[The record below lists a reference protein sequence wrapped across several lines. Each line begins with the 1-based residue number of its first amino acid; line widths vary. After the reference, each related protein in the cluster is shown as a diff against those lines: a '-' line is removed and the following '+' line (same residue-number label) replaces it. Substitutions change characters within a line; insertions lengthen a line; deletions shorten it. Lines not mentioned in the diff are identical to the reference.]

1 MRGSPPLVSCIMPT
15 YERPEFA
22 LQAVQYFLRQ
32 DYPARELLILD
43 DGAEDMLPHLP
54 KDERI
59 RYVRLPRLAIGSKR
73 NIGCSLAAGEIIA
86 QWDDDDWHGP
96 GRLSA
101 QVRPLLEGRAEI
113 TGLKGTMVFDL
124 DGWQAWACTPRL
136 HRCMYRHD
144 VHGGTLVFFRWCWEK
159 YARYPDRS
167 LAEDARFLSRAV
179 RAGAR
184 LGRIEGEGHFIYIRH
199 GTNTWS
205 FRCGRFLD
213 PRGWRSTPGVPVP
226 LEDRPFYVALA
237 AAMAERRAAWAGA
250 GPFRQAINRV
260 LAAFAT

>member
-1 MRGSPPLVSCIMPT
+1 MPT
-15 YERPEFA
+15 YQRPEFA

-32 DYPARELLILD
+32 DYPERELLILD
-43 DGAEDMLPHLP
+43 DGAEGILPRLP

-59 RYVRLPRLAIGSKR
+59 RYIRLPRLAIGSKR

-86 QWDDDDWHGP
+86 QWDDDDWYGP

-113 TGLKGTMVFDL
+113 TGLMGTQVFDL
-124 DGWQAWACTPRL
+124 GGWQAWVCTPRL
-136 HRCMYRHD
+136 HRRMYRHD
-144 VHGGTLVFFRWCWEK
+144 VHGGTLVYLRWCWEK

-167 LAEDARFLSRAV
+167 LAEDARFLTRAV

-184 LGRIEGEGHFIYIRH
+184 LVRIEGAQLFIYVRH
-199 GTNTWS
+199 GANTWS

-213 PRGWRSTPGVPVP
+213 PGGWQSAPGVPM
-226 LEDRPFYVALA
+226 PFQDHAFYAAAADALA
-237 AAMAERRAAWAGA
+237 AQRAARESA
-250 GPFRQAINRV
+250 GPFRQMIHRMRAA
-260 LAAFAT
+260 LA